1 MFVIWVRNYEKN
13 EYFSDMPDICIIKP
27 GLDIPVNGN
36 ARAFV
41 KKMAGGPAA
50 VCPDNFK
57 GVTPRLLVKEGDKVL
72 AGSPVVSDKN
82 HPEILLTAPISG
94 TVSDIVRGDRRK
106 LLAVVIEPDG
116 KDGRTDFP
124 KKDLASL
131 SGSQVREALLES
143 GLWPFLV
150 QRPYGIVANPDA
162 TPKAIFVSAFSTA
175 PLAADT
181 EFTLAS
187 DIDYIQAAVTALGK
201 IAPVHLSVKD
211 LDSAFA
217 GIRGASLHVFKGKHP
232 AGNVGVQIS
241 HISPILKGDIVWAVS
256 LDGLAA
262 IGRLFIEGRYD
273 VRRKVAVCGP
283 AAVEPAYIE
292 ALPGMAMSEIADFCG
307 APSDGLRI
315 ISGDIL
321 SGQTVG
327 PDGFLGFFHN
337 QITLVKEGTDKELL
351 GWMRP
356 LRLNQFSADRTY
368 FSWCLGRGR
377 KYNMDTNLHGG
388 PRAFVMSDSYY
399 AKVLPMDIYPLYL
412 VKACLTG
419 DIEKMEK
426 FGIYEVLPEDLALCE
441 FVDPSKN
448 YIQDIIAKGIDL
460 MLKEMT

>member
-1 MFVIWVRNYEKN
+1 
-13 EYFSDMPDICIIKP
+13 MPDIYKIKR
-27 GLDIPVNGN
+27 GLDLPVSGD
-36 ARAFV
+36 AVPTV

-57 GVTPRLLVKEGDKVL
+57 GLAPRLLVKEGDKVL

-82 HPEILLTAPISG
+82 YPEILLTAPLSG
-94 TVSDIVRGDRRK
+94 TVSGIVRGERRK
-106 LLAVVIEPDG
+106 LLAVMIEPDG
-116 KDGRTDFP
+116 QCGKTVFP
-124 KKDLASL
+124 KRDPASL
-131 SGSQVREALLES
+131 EAAQVREALLES

-150 QRPYGIVANPDA
+150 QRPYGIIADPGV
-162 TPKAIFVSAFSTA
+162 TPKAIFISAFSTA

-181 EFTLAS
+181 EFTLAGETG
-187 DIDYIQAAVTALGK
+187 YIQAAVTALGK
-201 IAPVHLSVKD
+201 IAPVHLSVKSE
-211 LDSAFA
+211 DSSFA
-217 GIRGASLHVFKGKHP
+217 GIKGASIHVFKGKHP

-241 HISPILKGDIVWAVS
+241 HVSPICKGQTVWTVS
-256 LDGLAA
+256 PEGLAA
-262 IGRLFIEGRYD
+262 MGRLFLEGCYD

-292 ALPGMAMSEIADFCG
+292 ALPGMPLTQIADFY
-307 APSDGLRI
+307 ASEESLRI
-315 ISGDIL
+315 VSGDML
-321 SGQTVG
+321 SGTET
-327 PDGFLGFFHN
+327 PYLGFFHN
-337 QITLVKEGTDKELL
+337 QITILKEGTEKELL

-399 AKVLPMDIYPLYL
+399 AKVLPMDIYPVYL
-412 VKACLTG
+412 IKACLAG

-426 FGIYEVLPEDLALCE
+426 FGIYEVLPEDMALCE
-441 FVDPSKN
+441 FIDPSKN